1 MQKKTP
7 HSLTNEVFLFL
18 ISEIIVLQQKQVL
31 LIQ

>member
-18 ISEIIVLQQKQVL
+18 AYEIIVLQQKQVL
-31 LIQ
+31 LIL